1 VKRLL
6 VFAGYFYPHIGGSE
20 IAIYELCRRLVNKGY
35 EIDIVTCNTEKAPI
49 IEKLEGFSVY
59 RLPSWNILNNMYPLP
74 KPTLTTLKILLKLLK
89 KRHDLINTHTRFFIT
104 SFVGLIFAKVKRVP
118 LLHKEHGAGHNA
130 QLSKPIDL
138 ISRAYDHT
146 LGALILKFAW
156 KLIADSAGV
165 RDFLRHLGVKE
176 TAKITVINDGV
187 DAELF
192 CRRETNL
199 RKSLN
204 LGKAVIITFVGRLI
218 PAKGVQDVLSIFP
231 DIKEKYGRVKLLIVG
246 DGYYKQELQKLV
258 KEEDKEDILFLG
270 QKNSQEVAEILNIT
284 DIFVSPSYL
293 DSSPYSLFEA
303 GNIGIALVAADTPGI
318 RDFVKDHED
327 GLLFSPGD
335 VKTLKDKICQLIEDD
350 ALRERLGG
358 NAQAISKE
366 MSNWDTIVDKWM
378 KEMV

>member
-1 VKRLL
+1 MKRLL

-104 SFVGLIFAKVKRVP
+104 SFIGLIFAKVKRVP
-118 LLHKEHGAGHNA
+118 LLHKEHGAGHSP

-138 ISRAYDHT
+138 ISRVYDHT
-146 LGALILKFAW
+146 LGALILKLAW

-176 TAKITVINDGV
+176 TAKIIVINDGV

-199 RKSLN
+199 KKGLN
-204 LGKAVIITFVGRLI
+204 LGKAIIITFVGRLI

-231 DIKEKYGRVKLLIVG
+231 DIKEQYGRVKLLIVG

-258 KEEDKEDILFLG
+258 KEEDKDDILFLG

-335 VKTLKDKICQLIEDD
+335 IKTLKDKICQLIEDD
-350 ALRERLGG
+350 ALRGRLGG

-366 MSNWDTIVDKWM
+366 MSNWDTIVDKWI

>member
-1 VKRLL
+1 MKRLL
-6 VFAGYFYPHIGGSE
+6 VFAGYFYPHMGGSE
-20 IAIYELCRRLVNKGY
+20 TAIYELCRRLVNKGY

-49 IEKLEGFSVY
+49 VEKLEGFYVY

-118 LLHKEHGAGHNA
+118 LLHKEHGAGHSA

-156 KLIADSAGV
+156 KLIADSTGV

-199 RKSLN
+199 RKDLN

-246 DGYYKQELQKLV
+246 DGYYKQELEKLV
-258 KEEDKEDILFLG
+258 KEEDKDDILFLG
-270 QKNSQEVAEILNIT
+270 QKSSQEVAEILNIT
-284 DIFVSPSYL
+284 DIFVSPSYS

-303 GNIGIALVAADTPGI
+303 GNIGIPLVAADTPGI
-318 RDFVKDHED
+318 RDLVKDHED
-327 GLLFSPGD
+327 GLLFPPGNI
-335 VKTLKDKICQLIEDD
+335 KTLKDKICQLIEDD
-350 ALRERLGG
+350 ALREKLGR
-358 NAQAISKE
+358 NVQAISTE
-366 MSNWDTIVDKWM
+366 MSNWDTIVDKWT

>member
-35 EIDIVTCNTEKAPI
+35 EIDVVTCNTEKAPI

-118 LLHKEHGAGHNA
+118 LLHKEHVAGHNA

-335 VKTLKDKICQLIEDD
+335 IKALKDKICQLIEDD

>member
-1 VKRLL
+1 MKRLL

-20 IAIYELCRRLVNKGY
+20 IAIYELCKRLVQKGY

-74 KPTLTTLKILLKLLK
+74 KPTLATLKILLKLLK

-118 LLHKEHGAGHNA
+118 LLHKEHGAGHIT

-138 ISRAYDHT
+138 ISRVYDHT
-146 LGALILKFAW
+146 LGALILKLAW

-176 TAKITVINDGV
+176 TAKITIINDGV

-192 CRRETNL
+192 STRETNL
-199 RKSLN
+199 KKNLN
-204 LGKAVIITFVGRLI
+204 LGRATIITFVGRLI

-231 DIKEKYGRVKLLIVG
+231 DIKEQYGKVKLLIVG

-258 KEEDKEDILFLG
+258 REKNKDDILFLG
-270 QKNSQEVAEILNIT
+270 QKNNQEVAEILNIT

-318 RDFVKDHED
+318 RDFVKDHEN

-335 VKTLKDKICQLIEDD
+335 VKTLKNKICQLIEDD
-350 ALRERLGG
+350 ALRGRLGR
-358 NAQAISKE
+358 NAQVISRE
-366 MSNWDTIVDKWM
+366 MSNWDTIIDKWT

>member
-1 VKRLL
+1 MKRLL

-20 IAIYELCRRLVNKGY
+20 IAIYELCRRLVQKGY
-35 EIDIVTCNTEKAPI
+35 EIDVVTCNTEKAPI

-118 LLHKEHGAGHNA
+118 LLHKEHGAGHSP

-204 LGKAVIITFVGRLI
+204 LGKAVIITFVG
-218 PAKGVQDVLSIFP
+218 
-231 DIKEKYGRVKLLIVG
+231 
-246 DGYYKQELQKLV
+246 
-258 KEEDKEDILFLG
+258 
-270 QKNSQEVAEILNIT
+270 
-284 DIFVSPSYL
+284 
-293 DSSPYSLFEA
+293 
-303 GNIGIALVAADTPGI
+303 
-318 RDFVKDHED
+318 
-327 GLLFSPGD
+327 
-335 VKTLKDKICQLIEDD
+335 
-350 ALRERLGG
+350 
-358 NAQAISKE
+358 
-366 MSNWDTIVDKWM
+366 
-378 KEMV
+378 